1 MSHMLQSSELKASKN
16 RIKFE
21 LIKYKKHE
29 NETWEYLYQT
39 QRQNLTDIAHSK
51 LLSYID
57 ELNFPKNEI
66 PQLHDVSK
74 TLYNKSGW
82 QILRVE
88 DLINATEFFGLL
100 SDRIFP
106 STVYIRTSSELV
118 LSRDPDI
125 FHELFGHCPI
135 LLDKNNAKLFQKFG
149 KLGIQ
154 LDELQQK
161 FLQRL
166 FWFSYET
173 GLIQEK
179 DDLKIYGGSLM
190 SSIEESRYA
199 VESNTVPRKEFNI
212 LDVFRTPYRA
222 DIVQGIYFIIDN
234 FKQLYRILEDPDHV
248 KRSMEKAYNLGEF
261 PPLFP
266 LGEEF
271 QKYINQNICKS
282 LLEAS

>member
-1 MSHMLQSSELKASKN
+1 MSHMLQNSVLESSKSC
-16 RIKFE
+16 IKSE
-21 LIKYKKHE
+21 PIKYTKHE
-29 NETWEYLYQT
+29 NETWAYLYKN
-39 QRQNLTDIAHSK
+39 QRENLTDLAHPK

-57 ELNFPKNEI
+57 ELDFPKDGI

-74 TLYNKSGW
+74 TLYNKSGL
-82 QILRVE
+82 QISRVE
-88 DLINATEFFGLL
+88 ELIDATEFFGLL
-100 SDRIFP
+100 SERIFP
-106 STVYIRTSSELV
+106 STVYIRSSSELA
-118 LSRDPDI
+118 LSRDPDV

-135 LLDKNNAKLFQKFG
+135 LLDKNNAELFQKFG
-149 KLGIQ
+149 KIGLQ

-173 GLIQEK
+173 GLVEVENG
-179 DDLKIYGGSLM
+179 LKVYGGSMM

-199 VESNTVPRKEFNI
+199 IESNTVPRKEFNI

-222 DIVQGIYFIIDN
+222 DIIQGIYFVIRD
-234 FKQLYRILEDPDHV
+234 FKQLYTILEDPDHV
-248 KRSMEKAYNLGEF
+248 KRSMEEAYNLGEF

-266 LGEEF
+266 LSKKF

-282 LLEAS
+282 SAKAS